1 MSDSIDSE
9 MNTNEVLKRKRGIRN
24 DDKYQ
29 RNVIKHKR
37 LKGEE
42 YTTKKGNLVP
52 KATIGPDC
60 KCRKK
65 CFDRV
70 NELERITLFSN
81 FWDLD

>member
-52 KATIGPDC
+52 KATVGPDC
-60 KCRKK
+60 NHQ
-65 CFDRV
+65 V
-70 NELERITLFSN
+70 NSIASSVLVHQVTG
-81 FWDLD
+81 